1 MFDLDGYIYDVR
13 EKISKIPNF
22 DKDSV
27 ESLLELLPHLDENEK
42 RATIDDIN
50 SIVDSEYTSH
60 ILRSKNP
67 VLSFPSEEEAK
78 GDGIVAGQVCA
89 GDQVLYPFE
98 FTRVNLTENIFGV
111 GRAGSGKTT
120 FIIYFINQLEYHKIR
135 YTVIDWKN
143 DYAFLAKMHPD
154 VSLLKYNQ
162 IAYNPWTNIPHG
174 MDRRLWW
181 FIVLDVIAHSTGL
194 YVATPSHVLEALEEI
209 YQAKNGRI
217 NSKDLYQYLKSQ
229 NESKRREEYNST
241 ALNRLFLLNELLDD
255 VINVDFG
262 FDLEDL
268 FKQKCVIQMAPLH
281 EAVSSFLFNI
291 LALWE
296 YYRRLHKNI
305 RADWKSAPV
314 SYFLE
319 NFHMF
324 IMDEA
329 HLTQYGGHEHKD
341 ITIFSPPPLSI
352 FFSQSREM
360 GLATCAFTQFPNLV
374 MSAFKTNAGTKIIG
388 NVVESDIRE
397 QLADSLGLERDEQK
411 ILGKLD
417 KGMWIVNVA
426 GRTKK
431 PFLMK
436 TPMVEK
442 PIIAEAELFATSKPL
457 LTKLR
462 MKRQEIESKMFLN
475 GVQKQDPDK
484 IHLPEL
490 PEDAWKVLQFVFDR
504 EFSYQK
510 QIAEGIGLSSHKLD
524 DMKKLLLAKN
534 LIRIE
539 TFKVFTHNRTHYVL
553 TPKTLDIF
561 KTLGKSPQRIAY
573 WRFLSTNPGY
583 FHRYFQFLFL
593 GMHRKLGW
601 KGSVER
607 NLPNGRRVDIY
618 VHRDED
624 GKRKVIEIE
633 TTTTDLIN
641 KVRVIQDGYCDELV
655 LLYKDMSGV
664 QLARSRLEKMDDV
677 PGDRVWIGLIN
688 DYVELIAGI
697 IKARENAG
705 NEPKQGTSEHG
716 TDGNGKSSGNGVES
730 D

>member
-1 MFDLDGYIYDVR
+1 
-13 EKISKIPNF
+13 
-22 DKDSV
+22 
-27 ESLLELLPHLDENEK
+27 
-42 RATIDDIN
+42 
-50 SIVDSEYTSH
+50 
-60 ILRSKNP
+60 
-67 VLSFPSEEEAK
+67 
-78 GDGIVAGQVCA
+78 
-89 GDQVLYPFE
+89 
-98 FTRVNLTENIFGV
+98 
-111 GRAGSGKTT
+111 
-120 FIIYFINQLEYHKIR
+120 
-135 YTVIDWKN
+135 
-143 DYAFLAKMHPD
+143 
-154 VSLLKYNQ
+154 
-162 IAYNPWTNIPHG
+162 
-174 MDRRLWW
+174 
-181 FIVLDVIAHSTGL
+181 
-194 YVATPSHVLEALEEI
+194 
-209 YQAKNGRI
+209 
-217 NSKDLYQYLKSQ
+217 
-229 NESKRREEYNST
+229 
-241 ALNRLFLLNELLDD
+241 
-255 VINVDFG
+255 
-262 FDLEDL
+262 
-268 FKQKCVIQMAPLH
+268 
-281 EAVSSFLFNI
+281 
-291 LALWE
+291 
-296 YYRRLHKNI
+296 
-305 RADWKSAPV
+305 
-314 SYFLE
+314 
-319 NFHMF
+319 
-324 IMDEA
+324 
-329 HLTQYGGHEHKD
+329 
-341 ITIFSPPPLSI
+341 
-352 FFSQSREM
+352 
-360 GLATCAFTQFPNLV
+360 